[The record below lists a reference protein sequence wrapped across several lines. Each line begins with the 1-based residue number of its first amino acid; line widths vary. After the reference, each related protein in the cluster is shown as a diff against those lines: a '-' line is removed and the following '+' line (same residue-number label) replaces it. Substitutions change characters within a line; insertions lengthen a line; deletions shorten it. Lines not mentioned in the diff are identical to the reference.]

1 MNQYKFKYN
10 GVSFQDLQNGMI
22 VGATARSE
30 DQARNRLNTCFTH
43 HVRIRGQE
51 VIEYPMTLISITA
64 ASRVGYFRMNRIEIK
79 LAYAEKRREI
89 YLEKRKQKKVNY
101 GQ

>member
-30 DQARNRLNTCFTH
+30 DQARNRLNTCFTDH
-43 HVRIRGQE
+43 ARIRGKE
-51 VIEYPMTLISITA
+51 VIEYPMTLISTTHA
-64 ASRVGYFRMNRIEIK
+64 TRVGYFRMNRIEIK
-79 LAYAEKRREI
+79 IAYAKRRREL
-89 YLEKRKQKKVNY
+89 YLEKRNANNKKT
-101 GQ
+101 Q